1 LAPSLPTSEPRTGR
15 GFHGRFLPAPSR
27 LTVGGGEDEF
37 LGPGWHAPED
47 WPPAIRWTGWIDEDG
62 GSLGSSVDAGT
73 LSVDPAYA
81 PYPPLDAGGVD
92 GRRRLPVGT
101 VFLTQDEW
109 ATALG
114 VTLCRPHARA
124 DDADPVIVTIR
135 VDGGPV
141 GRLTLGAALLEP
153 YTFPIEPVDTPREI
167 TVTIEVERPVLLD
180 PAGTD
185 RRILGVAVREV
196 WVE

>member
-1 LAPSLPTSEPRTGR
+1 MGR

-62 GSLGSSVDAGT
+62 GSLARSVSAGA
-73 LSVDPAYA
+73 SPVDPGD
-81 PYPPLDAGGVD
+81 PSPPLDAGKVG

>member
-1 LAPSLPTSEPRTGR
+1 
-15 GFHGRFLPAPSR
+15 
-27 LTVGGGEDEF
+27 
-37 LGPGWHAPED
+37 
-47 WPPAIRWTGWIDEDG
+47 
-62 GSLGSSVDAGT
+62 
-73 LSVDPAYA
+73 
-81 PYPPLDAGGVD
+81 
-92 GRRRLPVGT
+92 
-101 VFLTQDEW
+101 
-109 ATALG
+109 
-114 VTLCRPHARA
+114 
-124 DDADPVIVTIR
+124 PVIVTIR

>member
-1 LAPSLPTSEPRTGR
+1 M
-15 GFHGRFLPAPSR
+15 
-27 LTVGGGEDEF
+27 
-37 LGPGWHAPED
+37 
-47 WPPAIRWTGWIDEDG
+47 
-62 GSLGSSVDAGT
+62 
-73 LSVDPAYA
+73 
-81 PYPPLDAGGVD
+81 D